1 MKKRRRRSNCCTL
14 PANGRICSSSI
25 GISELDNNG
34 RRTTTR
40 RRTTKAGKSEIADK
54 PEYPQT
60 IVNQ

>member
-14 PANGRICSSSI
+14 PANGRICSSI